1 MLISIVYVTKRP
13 GGYDILFNCLK
24 NQVYQ
29 NYELI
34 IVDDVLDER
43 KDKILEYAKE
53 LGIKLKITTKSKKK
67 TFADT
72 KFGIAN
78 ALNTGYMLSKGHLVL
93 TLMDYAW
100 IPDGL
105 LQSIY
110 NFYSQFKNKNNLLA
124 FRERF
129 YQTKDVVMEKLLDN
143 SQLSIFKE
151 YMVEDPEK
159 MDLDICINTKP
170 SVNENV
176 LYDETKYWELFC
188 ACLPRKVLV
197 QLNGLDEKLDY
208 GDDFH
213 EKNISYRSRMAG
225 SKVFI
230 DTKNIVLQLEHR
242 NLLKEQNYTWN
253 RFAKDTNIPVGNK
266 LIKESGV
273 RVNHNNFNLKL

>member
-13 GGYDILFNCLK
+13 GGYDILFNSLK
-24 NQVYQ
+24 QQTYQ

-43 KDKILEYAKE
+43 KDKIFKYAKE
-53 LGIKLKITTKSKKK
+53 LNIKLKIATKSKEK
-67 TFADT
+67 TFKDT

-78 ALNTGYMLSKGHLVL
+78 ALNTGYILTEGQLVL

-100 IPDGL
+100 IPKGL

-110 NFYSQFKNKNNLLA
+110 NFYSQFKNRNNLLA

-129 YQTKDVVMEKLLDN
+129 YQTKDVIKEKLMDN

-151 YMVEDPEK
+151 YMTENPEK
-159 MDLDICINTKP
+159 LGLDICINTKP
-170 SVNENV
+170 PVNENV

-188 ACLPRKVLV
+188 ACLPKKILV
-197 QLNGLDEKLDY
+197 ELNGLDEKLDY

-213 EKNISYRSRMAG
+213 EKNISFRARMFG
-225 SKVFI
+225 SKVYI
-230 DTKNIVLQLEHR
+230 DTKNIVLQIEHR
-242 NLLKEQNYTWN
+242 NLLEEQNYTWN

-266 LIKESGV
+266 LIQESGIKV
-273 RVNHNNFNLKL
+273 MHNNFNL